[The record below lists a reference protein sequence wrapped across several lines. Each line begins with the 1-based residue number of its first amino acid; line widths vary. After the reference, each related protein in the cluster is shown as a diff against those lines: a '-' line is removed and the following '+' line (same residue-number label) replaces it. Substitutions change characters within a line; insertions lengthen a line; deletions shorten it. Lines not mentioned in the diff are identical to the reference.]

1 MSYKLGVW
9 ITYGTIRIIGELMSL
24 ACLRVF
30 LLLFKIF
37 LNIIFIYLF
46 I

>member
-30 LLLFKIF
+30 LLFKIF